1 MPAILAA
8 LTATL
13 LVVSNGPIDDSDR
26 PLRVC
31 LISGSWEY
39 RSEETLPAFAA
50 YLEANYPADCT
61 VLQANSVDE
70 LPGLEA
76 LETADV
82 ALVFTRRLEIDG
94 EALERIKAFAEAG
107 KPIVGVRTASHG
119 FQNWLEMD
127 GDIFGGNYH
136 GHLSNDLETD
146 VTVVPGAEAHPT
158 IVGAHPGATP
168 GSLYQVSPLATD
180 CRVLLR
186 GTSPEG
192 TEPVA
197 WTREHHGGRVF
208 YTSLG
213 HPEDFEHEWF
223 RRMLAEAL
231 FWTSRRDPH
240 NE

>member
-1 MPAILAA
+1 MPAILAL
-8 LTATL
+8 LTATQ
-13 LVVSNGPIDDSDR
+13 LVFGSGPVDEEDG

-50 YLEANYPADCT
+50 YLEANYPAECT
-61 VLQANSVDE
+61 VLQAASVNE

-76 LETADV
+76 LETSDV

-94 EALERIKAFAEAG
+94 EPLERIKAFAANG

-119 FQNWLEMD
+119 FQNWLEID
-127 GDIFGGNYH
+127 GAVFGGNYH

-146 VTVVPGAEAHPT
+146 VAVVPGAEAHPT
-158 IVGAHPGATP
+158 IEGARPGSTP
-168 GSLYQVSPLATD
+168 GSLYQVTPLASD

-192 TEPVA
+192 SEPVA
-197 WTREHHGGRVF
+197 WTRERLGGRVF

-231 FWTSRRDPH
+231 FWTARRDPI
-240 NE
+240 EP